1 MAAEPGTGGSFGDYL
16 RSLREALDLSLR
28 EVEERTDV
36 SNAYLSQI
44 ETGSVTR
51 PSPHIL
57 YKLADFYGVEHR
69 TLMERAGHLKP
80 SRAEKNE
87 RRAGRLPTSAIG
99 DLTAEEE
106 EALLRYLRFYRE
118 ERRRREKG

>member
-1 MAAEPGTGGSFGDYL
+1 MSSESGTGGSLGEYL
-16 RSLREALDLSLR
+16 KSLREARATSLR
-28 EVEERTDV
+28 DVEEKTGV

-44 ETGSVTR
+44 ETGSVSR

-57 YKLADFYGVEHR
+57 YKLAEFYRVDHIA
-69 TLMERAGHLKP
+69 LMERAGHIK
-80 SRAEKNE
+80 SGRAEAST
-87 RRAGRLPTSAIG
+87 RRSGRLPTSTLG

-118 ERRRREKG
+118 ERRRSEK